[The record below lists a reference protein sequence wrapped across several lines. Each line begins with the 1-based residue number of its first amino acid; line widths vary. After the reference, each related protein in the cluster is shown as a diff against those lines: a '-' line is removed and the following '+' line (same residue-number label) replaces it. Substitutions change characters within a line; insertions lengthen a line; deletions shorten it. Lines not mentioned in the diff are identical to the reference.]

1 MSDVDCTKELP
12 TVLSLCTGYGGIERG
27 LELAGYQHRT
37 IAHVEIEAFA
47 AANLVAKME
56 EGKLVPSPVWSDLKT
71 LPAHCFRDRVDV
83 LTGGYPCQPFSAA
96 GLRKGTEDPRHL
108 WPYIYD
114 HVRTIRPVRCFFENV
129 EGHISLGLRQV
140 IDDLEGLGYATT
152 WGIFSASEVGAPH
165 QRKRVYILAQLQ
177 HPNTNRGDGGAQS
190 EREHQWAQESDRSG
204 AGQMESFVADAS
216 SAGRQQVTRGSYED
230 EAAHEGRASTQTHIS
245 AGDGEGRG
253 AGAMAYTN
261 SAGQQPSEW
270 QPRSPEARHNAG
282 RGSKAMANADSQRQR
297 GRAET
302 AGWQAGQGT
311 EGSAGTNVA
320 DTTGNDARAI
330 IRDLE
335 SEDGK
340 KNRSQVEE
348 QKDSRQLGDCGSDVP
363 DANKQR
369 LAIREGVGEYS
380 QSELKAF
387 ERADSEERRSAWAT
401 EPNVGRVVN
410 GAAFRVD
417 RLRLLGNGV
426 VPHTAAKAWIV
437 LNDQLANEIA

>member
-1 MSDVDCTKELP
+1 MLVYEVQDGSVWAMQALQVEDGIHPVGPEWTHIRCSRNSSGAQMSDVDCTQELP
-12 TVLSLCTGYGGIERG
+12 TVLSLCAGYGGIERG
-27 LELAGYQHRT
+27 LELAEYQHRT

-56 EGKLVPSPVWSDLKT
+56 AGKLVPAPVWTDLKT

-165 QRKRVYILAQLQ
+165 QRKRVYILA
-177 HPNTNRGDGGAQS
+177 HA
-190 EREHQWAQESDRSG
+190 
-204 AGQMESFVADAS
+204 
-216 SAGRQQVTRGSYED
+216 
-230 EAAHEGRASTQTHIS
+230 
-245 AGDGEGRG
+245 
-253 AGAMAYTN
+253 N

-282 RGSKAMANADSQRQR
+282 RGSETLANADSQRQR
-297 GRAET
+297 RWAET
-302 AGWQAGQGT
+302 AGRQARPGT

-320 DTTGNDARAI
+320 D
-330 IRDLE
+330 
-335 SEDGK
+335 
-340 KNRSQVEE
+340 
-348 QKDSRQLGDCGSDVP
+348 
-363 DANKQR
+363 ANEQR

-380 QSELKAF
+380 QSELQAF

>member
-56 EGKLVPSPVWSDLKT
+56 EGKLVPAPVWSDLKT
-71 LPAHCFRDRVDV
+71 LPAHCFRDRIDV

-96 GLRKGTEDPRHL
+96 GLRKGAEDPRHL

-114 HVRTIRPVRCFFENV
+114 HIRTIRPIRCFFENV

-140 IDDLEGLGYATT
+140 IDDLEGLGYQTA

-165 QRKRVYILAQLQ
+165 QRKRVYILA
-177 HPNTNRGDGGAQS
+177 HI
-190 EREHQWAQESDRSG
+190 
-204 AGQMESFVADAS
+204 S
-216 SAGRQQVTRGSYED
+216 SAGRQ
-230 EAAHEGRASTQTHIS
+230 
-245 AGDGEGRG
+245 
-253 AGAMAYTN
+253 
-261 SAGQQPSEW
+261 PSER

-282 RGSKAMANADSQRQR
+282 RGGEAMANAGSKRQR
-297 GRAET
+297 WRAET
-302 AGWQAGQGT
+302 AGWQAGPST

-320 DTTGNDARAI
+320 DAVSQGSQGRLPRGQDQERQNQQGHA
-330 IRDLE
+330 
-335 SEDGK
+335 G
-340 KNRSQVEE
+340 RS
-348 QKDSRQLGDCGSDVP
+348 STAHRQPEPIS
-363 DANKQR
+363 
-369 LAIREGVGEYS
+369 
-380 QSELKAF
+380 
-387 ERADSEERRSAWAT
+387 WAA

-437 LNDQLANEIA
+437 LNDQLAKENHG